1 MSMKGGMVSTEAKVG
16 ILVLVGIILLFY
28 MSFRVSRLERMK
40 GVIYT
45 ALFPSVSGLVVNANV
60 EIAGVPVGKVEQI
73 GLEKGMAKVWMKIG
87 ETQLHVDAE
96 TAVKTHGVL
105 GDKYIEVK
113 PGSPDAP
120 LLPPG
125 SNISKVQSAPDMDQ
139 LLASLDAAA
148 RGMADL
154 GTSLQQAIG
163 GEKGK
168 NAIKE
173 LVVNLRDASAGLKA
187 ITTKV
192 NKGEGTLGK
201 LVSDEQLYHE
211 AEKTLKKMQ
220 KAAEGVQE
228 QTPITILGAIAG
240 LFF

>member
-1 MSMKGGMVSTEAKVG
+1 MKGGTVSTEAKVG

-40 GVIYT
+40 GVNYT

-60 EIAGVPVGKVEQI
+60 EIAGVPVGRVEEI

-87 ETQLHVDAE
+87 QAQLHTDAE
-96 TAVKTHGVL
+96 AAVKTHGVL

-113 PGSPDAP
+113 PGSPDTP
-120 LLPPG
+120 VLPPG
-125 SNISKVQSAPDMDQ
+125 SNITKVQSPPDMDQ
-139 LLASLDAAA
+139 LIASLESAA
-148 RGMADL
+148 RGIADL
-154 GTSLQQAIG
+154 GTTFQEAVG
-163 GEKGK
+163 GEKGR
-168 NAIKE
+168 NAFKE
-173 LVVNLRDASAGLKA
+173 LVANLRDASAGMKE

-201 LVSDEQLYHE
+201 LVTDEQLYRE